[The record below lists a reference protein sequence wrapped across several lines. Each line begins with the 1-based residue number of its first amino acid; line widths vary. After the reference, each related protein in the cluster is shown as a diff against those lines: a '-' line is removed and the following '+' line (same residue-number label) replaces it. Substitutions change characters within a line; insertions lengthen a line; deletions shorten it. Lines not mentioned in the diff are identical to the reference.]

1 MRRRKQQLMAFVLSS
16 ICLFLFWMMFLSE
29 REPSDVYL
37 LQQSLSFTCYF
48 YQKKIVSGNLCQNL
62 CQRRNLYIDQCLSC
76 KTQYKVFTGQLYTAG
91 SEDRSN
97 VLIKHFQVDDRSLY
111 LDSDMFHSEEDL
123 RGAISSHLQLKF
135 GQFHFED
142 LIRAI
147 LILADSDNNEHISR
161 AEART
166 MISLMMNNDFIMTV
180 VLAGNDKV
188 PNLIGYCGDI
198 FVTEGVDSYRLQ
210 ADAES
215 WDLFTSLP
223 PWPTRVRIAVSI
235 LEFVEDIQDLFLGN
249 LLLCSLSDA
258 SIGLVSEEA
267 SFYNLE
273 WLASE
278 TQIRE
283 HLKYHPCVSSED
295 CTYGPNCATQ
305 CGPMGMCISN
315 TTRIN
320 LPQTCSILETFIT
333 RGAPRTFYPKLKGL
347 VDRCIA
353 MDPARKDIFMKHS
366 LVLND
371 LKNSLWYEIHLL

>member
-1 MRRRKQQLMAFVLSS
+1 
-16 ICLFLFWMMFLSE
+16 
-29 REPSDVYL
+29 
-37 LQQSLSFTCYF
+37 
-48 YQKKIVSGNLCQNL
+48 
-62 CQRRNLYIDQCLSC
+62 
-76 KTQYKVFTGQLYTAG
+76 
-91 SEDRSN
+91 
-97 VLIKHFQVDDRSLY
+97 
-111 LDSDMFHSEEDL
+111 
-123 RGAISSHLQLKF
+123 
-135 GQFHFED
+135 
-142 LIRAI
+142 
-147 LILADSDNNEHISR
+147 
-161 AEART
+161 
-166 MISLMMNNDFIMTV
+166 MTV

-283 HLKYHPCVSSED
+283 HLKYHPCLSSED

-347 VDRCIA
+347 VDRCIS
-353 MDPARKDIFMKHS
+353 MDPARKDIFMEHS

-371 LKNSLWYEIHLL
+371 LKNSLWYEIHLLWVSAKFPRRIATTNLGVCSTNECRAVSLVYPSAIALIILVIRSLPFWFIFDLY